1 MNDVQI
7 PGLRRFR
14 ALAPTRAGG
23 GKWYSIQAAASGSEA
38 TVYIYDFISDS
49 ADEWYG
55 GVSAS
60 RFVRDIA
67 ALDVETLHVRINSPG
82 GDVFA
87 AMTIYNA
94 LKRHPARIVTHVDG
108 VAASAAGAVALAG
121 DEVLM
126 GVGSFFMIHNPWVI
140 AVGDAAELRAAADMV
155 EKVEETLAGIYVE
168 ASGIPVEQVRELMAA
183 ETWYTADGAVAAG
196 FADAVEDGSEA
207 GPTASAKFD
216 LSVFAHAPDDLR
228 VGGNGDDGAGRGRP
242 ATIREFEAGLRD
254 EFGLTHTEARRAAAS
269 VFRTETDP
277 RDEGDEGADALALS
291 NLLNAAVLNARLR
304 LKVGTPVEM
313 ST

>member
-1 MNDVQI
+1 MTESQI
-7 PGLRRFR
+7 PGLKRFR
-14 ALAPTRAGG
+14 ALAPPKTGNR
-23 GKWYSIQAAASGSEA
+23 KWFRIEAAASGSEA

-49 ADEWYG
+49 SDEWYG

-108 VAASAAGAVALAG
+108 VAASAASAVLLAG

-126 GVGSFFMIHNPWVI
+126 GVGTFVMIHNPWVI
-140 AVGDAAELRAAADMV
+140 AVGDAAELRAAADTV
-155 EKVEETLAGIYVE
+155 EKVEETLAGIYAE
-168 ASGIPVEQVRELMAA
+168 RTGIPAEEVRALMAA

-196 FADAVEDGSEA
+196 FADAVESGTD
-207 GPTASAKFD
+207 SATTSAQARFD
-216 LSVFAHAPDDLR
+216 LSVFAHAPENLR
-228 VGGNGDDGAGRGRP
+228 SAPAAADPGTP
-242 ATIREFEAGLRD
+242 ATIRDFEAFLRD
-254 EFGLTHTEARRAAAS
+254 AGGYSREAAKAIAS
-269 VFRTETDP
+269 GGFKAPPQP
-277 RDEGDEGADALALS
+277 RDEGDEGADALALRS
-291 NLLNAAVLNARLR
+291 FQLNASFLNARLMMM
-304 LKVGTPVEM
+304 TPGN
-313 ST
+313 TAQGG